1 MKISK
6 ELYTFFKA
14 YKKWADD
21 GAKNDEIFTRSVGLC
36 HNLRLYHKHKYLH
49 YSVNAELRKLLENKF
64 GDAEYPFG
72 EFSYE
77 ERKSEGTQHLCPE
90 RMAFVDKC
98 IEAYES
104 TGKEEKV
111 VKSESKCSFKFGD
124 KVNGVEFTQDE
135 YPSPGWAES
144 MARYLGK
151 VGTVIDTANGYTSKV
166 YVRFEDGNSWWYPAH
181 LLKKVEDN
189 EVNKQPAKKESAPK
203 SVWGVIDT
211 ETGNVIS
218 VEITHEKARQM
229 KAHLNGEFKI
239 AKMVFDKW
247 VR

>member
-6 ELYTFFKA
+6 ELYDFFKT
-14 YKKWADD
+14 YKKWACG
-21 GAKNDEIFTRSVGLC
+21 GAKKDKIFTRITGLC
-36 HNLRLYHKHKYLH
+36 YNLVLYRANKDLPFTI
-49 YSVNAELRKLLENKF
+49 NDELKELLEDRF
-64 GDAEYPFG
+64 GNSEYPFG
-72 EFSYE
+72 EHSYG
-77 ERKSEGTQHLCPE
+77 EREYACTQHLCPE
-90 RMAFVDKC
+90 RMSFVDKC

-144 MARYLGK
+144 MARYVGK

-189 EVNKQPAKKESAPK
+189 KINKQPAKKESAPK